1 MRIDFNI
8 ERLVPRHILAD
19 KNGYALAKAIERAFQ
34 IVAEAAQN
42 GIDIIKDPQK
52 MPEWRLDERAGELGC
67 LYDYNGTVEQKR
79 YWISQATY
87 LYSVY
92 GTPQAIYNFLEGF
105 FQTVEVEEWWQ
116 YSGDPYHFRVTVS
129 GEGYSADKIAWATKA
144 ILGVKNVRSVLDDV
158 TIDNSSEIVVT
169 ADTDWFPVQ
178 TLYAA
183 EDEQTAANGLMED
196 GWEEE
201 GNVGLTDSARTDEG
215 VTG

>member
-34 IVAEAAQN
+34 IVAEAAQT
-42 GIDIIKDPQK
+42 GIDIIQDPEK

-67 LYDYNGTVEQKR
+67 LYDYNGTIEQKR

-92 GTPQAIYNFLEGF
+92 GTPQAIYNFLEGSL
-105 FQTVEVEEWWQ
+105 QTVEVEENWQ
-116 YSGDPYHFRVTVS
+116 YGGEPFHFRVTVS
-129 GEGYSADKIAWATKA
+129 GEGYESDRITWATKA
-144 ILGVKNVRSVLDDV
+144 ILGVKNVRSILDDV
-158 TIDNSSEIVVT
+158 TIDNSSEIIVT

-183 EDEQTAANGLMED
+183 EDDQTAANGLTEN
-196 GWEEE
+196 GWEDDLI
-201 GNVGLTDSARTDEG
+201 VARVDYARTDEG
-215 VTG
+215 VTR